1 MDIKLAS
8 EQDLPEIKSFF
19 DEVIADMQQKAITI
33 WDDVYPYIAFPEDV
47 AKKRLYLVRE
57 DDTLLSVFALCEW
70 SDGQDKVEW
79 EDNLAKP
86 LYLYRFATNV
96 KYLRK
101 GIGQRVVKKAL
112 EISKNLGAEYLR
124 LFVVDANTPAVE
136 LYKKM
141 NFSLA
146 KGMFHAEMGEA
157 LVLDEYNTVS
167 DGGTAGF
174 RSGKHGHADINRGG
188 CASRGGRGS
197 SSRRGWNSGG

>member
-8 EQDLPEIKSFF
+8 EQDLPEIESFF
-19 DEVIADMQQKAITI
+19 DDVIADMQQKGITI
-33 WDDVYPYIAFPEDV
+33 WDDVYPYIAFPEDI
-47 AKKRLYLVRE
+47 AKKRLYLVRDGE
-57 DDTLLSVFALCEW
+57 TLLSVFALCEW

-79 EDNLAKP
+79 EDNSAKP
-86 LYLYRFATNV
+86 LYLYRFATNI

-101 GIGQRVVKKAL
+101 GIGQEVVKKAL

-157 LVLDEYNTVS
+157 LVLDEY
-167 DGGTAGF
+167 GF
-174 RSGKHGHADINRGG
+174 EMKL
-188 CASRGGRGS
+188 
-197 SSRRGWNSGG
+197 

>member
-8 EQDLPEIKSFF
+8 EQDLPEIESFF
-19 DEVIADMQQKAITI
+19 DDVIADMQQKGITI
-33 WDDVYPYIAFPEDV
+33 WDDVYPYIAFPEDIE
-47 AKKRLYLVRE
+47 KQRLYLVR
-57 DDTLLSVFALCEW
+57 DGKTLLSVFALCEW

-79 EDNLAKP
+79 ENGSAKP

-101 GIGQRVVKKAL
+101 GIGQEVVKKAL

-157 LVLDEYNTVS
+157 LVLEEY
-167 DGGTAGF
+167 GF
-174 RSGKHGHADINRGG
+174 EMKL
-188 CASRGGRGS
+188 
-197 SSRRGWNSGG
+197 